1 MGLILEKY
9 KEEYKSHLTD
19 LSKMISILLKD
30 PCPEVKIKLS
40 EFISKIAIEYKNEI
54 GVHSKGIIISL
65 CLNLKHQHNKIRKI
79 TESSL
84 IDILLCDNAGNFL
97 DECIPYLK
105 VLSNDKNTEVRKQFY
120 NSICKLLENL
130 NIVYLRKN
138 EPDLVLLLLN
148 GLSDDKEDIRNITKN
163 LIEDAGNNR
172 RKLAF
177 EIDEDLSKVL
187 E

>member
-1 MGLILEKY
+1 MGVILDKY
-9 KEEYKSHLTD
+9 KEEYKSHLSD
-19 LSKMISILLKD
+19 LAKMISILLKD
-30 PCPEVKIKLS
+30 PCPDIKIKLS
-40 EFISKIAIEYKNEI
+40 EFITKISKEYKHDI
-54 GVHSKGIIISL
+54 GIHSKGIVTSL

-84 IDILLCDNAGNFL
+84 VDILLCDNSGNYI
-97 DECIPYLK
+97 DDCIPYLHI
-105 VLSNDKNTEVRKQFY
+105 LSNDKNAEVRKQFY
-120 NSICKLLENL
+120 HSIAKLLENL
-130 NIVYLRKN
+130 NIVYLRKS
-138 EPDLVLLLLN
+138 EPALVMLLLN
-148 GLSDDKEDIRNITKN
+148 GLSDDKEDIRNMTKK